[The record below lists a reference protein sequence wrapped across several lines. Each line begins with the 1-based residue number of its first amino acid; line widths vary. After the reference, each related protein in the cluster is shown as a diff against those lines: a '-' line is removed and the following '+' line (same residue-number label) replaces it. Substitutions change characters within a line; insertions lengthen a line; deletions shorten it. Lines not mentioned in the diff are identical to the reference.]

1 MQEKLSNVISENVSA
16 PRKRSTTVADNGLT
30 LVSNYESRDED
41 VEFMHNKNIDEVMNL
56 DKAELKQNKVFGS
69 YVTYTMTNNQGEK
82 IERKFN
88 DFVLLRK
95 AFAHNFPG

>member
-1 MQEKLSNVISENVSA
+1 MHEKFSN
-16 PRKRSTTVADNGLT
+16 STTESILDPKHQNSNSTDNGLT
-30 LVSNYESRDED
+30 LVSNYEAKDED
-41 VEFMHNKNIDEVMNL
+41 LEFMHNKNIDEVMNL